1 MDHREVAVRTL
12 KALGGEDNI
21 VGLAHC
27 ATRLRLVLKDSK
39 KVDTKAL
46 EADPDLKGIFEAGG
60 MFQVMSAPE
69 T

>member
-39 KVDTKAL
+39 RSIPRPSKPIRISKASL
-46 EADPDLKGIFEAGG
+46 RPAACFRSS
-60 MFQVMSAPE
+60 SAPE